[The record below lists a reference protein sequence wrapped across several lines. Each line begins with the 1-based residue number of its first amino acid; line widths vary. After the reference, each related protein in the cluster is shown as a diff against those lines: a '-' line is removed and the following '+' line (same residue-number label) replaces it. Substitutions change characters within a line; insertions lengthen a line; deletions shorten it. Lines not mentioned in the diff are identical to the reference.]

1 MYQRKLLGY
10 ERNFYAR
17 PTRHHK
23 SNELQREIIAAKGS
37 RLTERKRDIAR
48 DIEPTNNKDK
58 DSEAWDNWSNWSGC
72 SVTCGQGR
80 QVRWRHC
87 LSEYCIK
94 GLKKAQLKSC
104 RLKDC
109 GTKSFF
115 GWLGIKP

>member
-23 SNELQREIIAAKGS
+23 SNELQREIIAAKGL

-58 DSEAWDNWSNWSGC
+58 GEMGHFDLSDNIFS
-72 SVTCGQGR
+72 
-80 QVRWRHC
+80 
-87 LSEYCIK
+87 
-94 GLKKAQLKSC
+94 KKK
-104 RLKDC
+104 
-109 GTKSFF
+109 
-115 GWLGIKP
+115 